1 MKRLTFLL
9 FCLLLGIGMANA
21 QTTKVTGTV
30 ISAEDN
36 EPIIGASIVV
46 KGTTIGTVTD
56 FNGAFSLDVPSSA
69 KTLVVSFVGMKSQE
83 IGIKPTLH
91 VVLAADNQMLDEVMV
106 VAYGTA
112 KKSSFT
118 GAASSV
124 NAEKVLKD
132 VPVTSFEQALQGATT
147 GLTVNSSSGQ
157 PGAGLSI
164 RIRGTGSMNATNEPL
179 YVIDG
184 VPVISGDIAVSGV
197 SNDSKAFNIMSSIN
211 PSDIENI
218 TVLKDAAAAS
228 LYGSRAANGVILITT
243 KRGKEGKTQINFK
256 ANWGFSDWAV
266 KNRETVS
273 GEQQHELTYEAYYNE
288 GILYK
293 DMSEE
298 EARVYAQEGADT
310 FAPLRDH
317 YSNWED
323 ALFKKSAFNQNY
335 EFSAQGGSELTNFF
349 ASLNYKTEDGMIN
362 TTGME
367 GFTGRVNVTHKSK
380 DGKMQMGANI
390 SFSKQKSEM
399 ASEGTAYANAYFV
412 KNWYAIPNLPIYNE
426 DGSFYEGF
434 PLDQLNVPNP
444 LRDQGLDKN
453 TSEVLRSTNSLWAS
467 YKIIEGLTI
476 KETISYDFIDNQST
490 TYWPMNSNNGE
501 AYNGLMIKYPY
512 QHHNIYSSTVLNY
525 TNTFAD
531 KHNLDV
537 LLGWDVDDRK
547 EQFVQAVGANYPHD
561 KLPELGN
568 TSEPMTASSGYS
580 EDHLLSLLS
589 RINYDYDDKY
599 YISANYRRDGSSRLG
614 ANTRWGNFWSV
625 SAAWRLS
632 QEAFMKNLTYVDD
645 LKLRVSYGINGTLP
659 SKFYSHL
666 SLFGYGFNYQDQPGS
681 APTTIPNPDLGW
693 EKNENFNIG
702 FDARLF
708 GRLSVA
714 FDFYN
719 RETKDLLQDVPLLS
733 RINYDYD
740 DKYYISANYRRDGSS
755 RLGANTRWGN
765 FWSVS
770 AAWRLSQEAFMKNLT
785 YVDDLKL
792 RVSYGINGT
801 LPSKFYSHL
810 SLFGYGFNYQ
820 DQPGSAPTTI
830 PNPDL
835 GWEKNENFNIGFDAR
850 LFGRLSVAFDFYN
863 RETKDLLQ
871 DVPVSMTTG
880 FNNTLKNVGAMNNRG
895 IELDMN
901 YDVFNE
907 TAVKWSTGI
916 VLSHNKNKIS
926 KLYGG
931 KDIISGTSILRE
943 GESYY
948 SWWSREWAGVDP
960 QTGEEQWVLNTEN
973 EDGTINRGLTK
984 DPSQAQRVI
993 IGKPDPKV
1001 TGGWRN
1007 NLSWKGLDL
1016 SALFSFSLGG
1026 HIMDDPALLYTDTDG
1041 ETAYQSIGIQ
1051 QLDRWQKPGDI
1062 TDVPRRINSY
1072 QYARYGSSRHMKSS
1086 NHLRLKTVT
1095 LSYNLPSK
1103 WMQAAGMRNVRIFA
1117 SGNNLLT
1124 WAAYKNIDPEQPVN
1138 GVATWALPN
1147 LKSVTFGIEIGL

>member
-298 EARVYAQEGADT
+298 EARAYAQEGADT

-476 KETISYDFIDNQST
+476 KETISYD
-490 TYWPMNSNNGE
+490 
-501 AYNGLMIKYPY
+501 
-512 QHHNIYSSTVLNY
+512 
-525 TNTFAD
+525 
-531 KHNLDV
+531 
-537 LLGWDVDDRK
+537 
-547 EQFVQAVGANYPHD
+547 
-561 KLPELGN
+561 
-568 TSEPMTASSGYS
+568 SG
-580 EDHLLSLLS
+580 
-589 RINYDYDDKY
+589 
-599 YISANYRRDGSSRLG
+599 
-614 ANTRWGNFWSV
+614 FC
-625 SAAWRLS
+625 
-632 QEAFMKNLTYVDD
+632 
-645 LKLRVSYGINGTLP
+645 
-659 SKFYSHL
+659 
-666 SLFGYGFNYQDQPGS
+666 
-681 APTTIPNPDLGW
+681 
-693 EKNENFNIG
+693 
-702 FDARLF
+702 
-708 GRLSVA
+708 
-714 FDFYN
+714 
-719 RETKDLLQDVPLLS
+719 
-733 RINYDYD
+733 
-740 DKYYISANYRRDGSS
+740 
-755 RLGANTRWGN
+755 
-765 FWSVS
+765 
-770 AAWRLSQEAFMKNLT
+770 
-785 YVDDLKL
+785 
-792 RVSYGINGT
+792 
-801 LPSKFYSHL
+801 
-810 SLFGYGFNYQ
+810 
-820 DQPGSAPTTI
+820 
-830 PNPDL
+830 
-835 GWEKNENFNIGFDAR
+835 
-850 LFGRLSVAFDFYN
+850 
-863 RETKDLLQ
+863 
-871 DVPVSMTTG
+871 
-880 FNNTLKNVGAMNNRG
+880 
-895 IELDMN
+895 
-901 YDVFNE
+901 
-907 TAVKWSTGI
+907 
-916 VLSHNKNKIS
+916 
-926 KLYGG
+926 
-931 KDIISGTSILRE
+931 
-943 GESYY
+943 
-948 SWWSREWAGVDP
+948 
-960 QTGEEQWVLNTEN
+960 
-973 EDGTINRGLTK
+973 
-984 DPSQAQRVI
+984 
-993 IGKPDPKV
+993 
-1001 TGGWRN
+1001 
-1007 NLSWKGLDL
+1007 
-1016 SALFSFSLGG
+1016 
-1026 HIMDDPALLYTDTDG
+1026 
-1041 ETAYQSIGIQ
+1041 
-1051 QLDRWQKPGDI
+1051 
-1062 TDVPRRINSY
+1062 
-1072 QYARYGSSRHMKSS
+1072 
-1086 NHLRLKTVT
+1086 
-1095 LSYNLPSK
+1095 
-1103 WMQAAGMRNVRIFA
+1103 
-1117 SGNNLLT
+1117 
-1124 WAAYKNIDPEQPVN
+1124 
-1138 GVATWALPN
+1138 
-1147 LKSVTFGIEIGL
+1147 

>member
-1 MKRLTFLL
+1 
-9 FCLLLGIGMANA
+9 
-21 QTTKVTGTV
+21 
-30 ISAEDN
+30 
-36 EPIIGASIVV
+36 
-46 KGTTIGTVTD
+46 
-56 FNGAFSLDVPSSA
+56 
-69 KTLVVSFVGMKSQE
+69 
-83 IGIKPTLH
+83 
-91 VVLAADNQMLDEVMV
+91 
-106 VAYGTA
+106 
-112 KKSSFT
+112 
-118 GAASSV
+118 
-124 NAEKVLKD
+124 
-132 VPVTSFEQALQGATT
+132 
-147 GLTVNSSSGQ
+147 
-157 PGAGLSI
+157 
-164 RIRGTGSMNATNEPL
+164 
-179 YVIDG
+179 
-184 VPVISGDIAVSGV
+184 
-197 SNDSKAFNIMSSIN
+197 
-211 PSDIENI
+211 
-218 TVLKDAAAAS
+218 
-228 LYGSRAANGVILITT
+228 
-243 KRGKEGKTQINFK
+243 
-256 ANWGFSDWAV
+256 
-266 KNRETVS
+266 
-273 GEQQHELTYEAYYNE
+273 
-288 GILYK
+288 
-293 DMSEE
+293 
-298 EARVYAQEGADT
+298 
-310 FAPLRDH
+310 
-317 YSNWED
+317 
-323 ALFKKSAFNQNY
+323 
-335 EFSAQGGSELTNFF
+335 
-349 ASLNYKTEDGMIN
+349 MIN

-580 EDHLLSLLS
+580 E
-589 RINYDYDDKY
+589 
-599 YISANYRRDGSSRLG
+599 
-614 ANTRWGNFWSV
+614 
-625 SAAWRLS
+625 
-632 QEAFMKNLTYVDD
+632 
-645 LKLRVSYGINGTLP
+645 
-659 SKFYSHL
+659 
-666 SLFGYGFNYQDQPGS
+666 
-681 APTTIPNPDLGW
+681 
-693 EKNENFNIG
+693 
-702 FDARLF
+702 
-708 GRLSVA
+708 
-714 FDFYN
+714 
-719 RETKDLLQDVPLLS
+719 
-733 RINYDYD
+733 
-740 DKYYISANYRRDGSS
+740 
-755 RLGANTRWGN
+755 
-765 FWSVS
+765 
-770 AAWRLSQEAFMKNLT
+770 
-785 YVDDLKL
+785 
-792 RVSYGINGT
+792 
-801 LPSKFYSHL
+801 
-810 SLFGYGFNYQ
+810 